1 VERQLIE
8 QYVATGRVRFEYRHY
23 IVIDGNV
30 GGNESRRAA
39 EASECA
45 NEQGQ
50 FWNYHA
56 ILFANQ
62 NGEGR
67 GAFNDRRLKAFA
79 GVLELDMTQ
88 FNTCF
93 DSEQFAEAVRADEKL
108 ARSLGVQG
116 TPTLFVNG
124 KPISNPL
131 NFAEIQQAIETAS
144 TP

>member
-56 ILFANQ
+56 IVFANQ

-79 GVLELDMTQ
+79 ETLGLNTGA
-88 FNTCF
+88 FNACF
-93 DSEQFAEAVRADEKL
+93 DSGRMAEAVRADERL
-108 ARSLGVQG
+108 ARSLGVES

-124 KPISNPL
+124 QRINNPL
-131 NFAEIQQAIETAS
+131 NFAEIQQAIETVS
-144 TP
+144 IP